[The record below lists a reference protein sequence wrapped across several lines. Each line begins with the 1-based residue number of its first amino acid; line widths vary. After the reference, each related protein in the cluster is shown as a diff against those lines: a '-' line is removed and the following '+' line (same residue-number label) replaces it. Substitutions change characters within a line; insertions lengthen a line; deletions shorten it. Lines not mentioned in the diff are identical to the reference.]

1 MISLASI
8 ATHLSL
14 MPSFVLGQIVFIALA
29 ITALVHAIRSGRTN
43 VMIWLAAL
51 VAGTA
56 NDAIFMALP
65 LVDNFWQ
72 AEGLIMVHP
81 RMPLYIPCVYICFM
95 YIPTV
100 GFRRTELS
108 RWRLA
113 AATGLAAALFYAPYD
128 IVGAKFLW
136 WTWHDTDQP
145 IAARLFGAP
154 CSSSLWVLTFVGS
167 FSWLVD
173 HTLRGRDAIS
183 NGRFAGGLA
192 KVAGLTTLMMMLQM
206 TALQQIDG
214 GCPGYGALAGGI
226 VIYLVAAFGKGLPR
240 ISASKPMDRVLGI
253 AVIVYALSLVTVGV
267 GFDPANAV
275 SEGIHQEVGE
285 CGVEQT
291 DITGF
296 SRFQF
301 LCLEDFDE
309 EFSFDCTDRP
319 EQGATWYTVC
329 GTPHQ
334 SYGKWLGG
342 LSALCLMIAGV
353 FGFLLV
359 RRRKD
364 D

>member
-1 MISLASI
+1 
-8 ATHLSL
+8 
-14 MPSFVLGQIVFIALA
+14 VFIALA
-29 ITALVHAIRSGRTN
+29 LTALVHAIRCGREHF
-43 VMIWLAAL
+43 MIWLAAL

-56 NDAIFMALP
+56 NDFIFMALP

-100 GFRRTELS
+100 ALRRTGLS

-128 IVGAKFLW
+128 IVGAKYLW
-136 WTWHDTDQP
+136 WVWHDTDQP
-145 IAARLFGAP
+145 IAARLLGAP

-173 HTLRGRDAIS
+173 QTLRGRDAIS
-183 NGRFAGGLA
+183 NARFAGGLA
-192 KVAGLTTLMMMLQM
+192 KVAGLTTLMMMIQM

-214 GCPGYGALAGGI
+214 GCPGYGALAGGVI
-226 VIYLVAAFGKGLPR
+226 IYLVCTFSKGVPKAGTSQQL
-240 ISASKPMDRVLGI
+240 DRVLAAGV
-253 AVIVYALSLVTVGV
+253 VIYALSLVTVGAL
-267 GFDPANAV
+267 FDPAAAV
-275 SEGIHQEVGE
+275 SEGLHQEVGE

-309 EFSFDCTDRP
+309 EFTFDCTEEP

-329 GTPHQ
+329 GTPHA
-334 SYGKWLGG
+334 SFGKWMGG
-342 LSALCLMIAGV
+342 MTALCLAV
-353 FGFLLV
+353 ASLFGFLLG
-359 RRRKD
+359 RKRAD
-364 D
+364 R